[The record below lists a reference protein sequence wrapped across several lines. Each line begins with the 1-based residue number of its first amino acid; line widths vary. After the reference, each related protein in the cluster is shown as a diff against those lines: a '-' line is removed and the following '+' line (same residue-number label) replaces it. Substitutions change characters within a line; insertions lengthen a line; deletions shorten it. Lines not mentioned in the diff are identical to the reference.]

1 MFREEFSNV
10 ISAGRGKIDLLN
22 NSKGRYLVYAM
33 LAGLYVSFGI
43 MLAFTIGGILDSAN
57 VEIAER
63 VKDDNIV
70 IFGLKDNEVNDL
82 RQHGQY
88 NAWDYYNNDPRIKRV
103 VDSLVDGTFHES
115 REEFRMIFDEL
126 MNRNDEYFLF
136 ADFESYL
143 DAQAK
148 IDALY
153 RDRATWSKMCLVN
166 IAQSGYFSSDR
177 TIEEYVADIWKLDR
191 VKR

>member
-1 MFREEFSNV
+1 
-10 ISAGRGKIDLLN
+10 
-22 NSKGRYLVYAM
+22 
-33 LAGLYVSFGI
+33 
-43 MLAFTIGGILDSAN
+43 
-57 VEIAER
+57 
-63 VKDDNIV
+63 
-70 IFGLKDNEVNDL
+70 
-82 RQHGQY
+82 
-88 NAWDYYNNDPRIKRV
+88 
-103 VDSLVDGTFHES
+103 
-115 REEFRMIFDEL
+115 MIFDEL